1 MEINNL
7 KENIKKILDNKKA
20 VDIEEICVKD
30 KTTITDY
37 FIIASGTS
45 SSQIKSLAENLEY
58 ELSKINIKARQVEG
72 DKNNGWIL
80 LDFGDII
87 VHIFLPEIR
96 ALYKL
101 SNLWETR

>member
-1 MEINNL
+1 MDINNL

-20 VDIEEICVKD
+20 IDVEEICVKD

-45 SSQIKSLAENLEY
+45 TSQIKSLAENLEF
-58 ELSKINIKARQVEG
+58 ELSKLGIRARQVEG
-72 DKNNGWIL
+72 NKNNGWIL
-80 LDFGDII
+80 LDFADVI

-96 ALYKL
+96 ALYQL
-101 SNLWETR
+101 SNLWESR